1 MSESGKASNK
11 VIAHIC
17 HICRLSANLIFVLFF
32 LGALFSIL
40 GQSPENMKAWR
51 INFSIQLMER
61 SHLPFIGIAL
71 YALSL
76 MVKEDRKY
84 RVSFYWKYLTL
95 ISTLG
100 IILYVGSLMNSSLR
114 AYSLLKQSFST
125 VSLNENLKRM
135 ESSVVK
141 ISSIEEAK
149 SVLRN
154 ASQRQSK
161 EINLEDS
168 DNLDSIKIKIQKIE
182 TELLSDLY
190 KNQERQFYEVNRRGK
205 FEAIRY
211 TVYSIIFIIFYLK
224 LALFFNRL
232 QKSSWS

>member
-11 VIAHIC
+11 VVAHIAY
-17 HICRLSANLIFVLFF
+17 ICRLSANLLFVLFF
-32 LGALFSIL
+32 LGALFAIL

-51 INFSIQLMER
+51 INFSMQLMER

-71 YALSL
+71 YALSI
-76 MVKEDRKY
+76 MSKEERKY
-84 RVSFYWKYLTL
+84 RVKVYWKYLTFVC
-95 ISTLG
+95 TLG
-100 IILYVGSLMNSSLR
+100 ILLYLGSLINSSLR
-114 AYSLLKQSFST
+114 AYSELKQVYIPL

-135 ESSVVK
+135 QSSVGK

-149 SVLRN
+149 SALRN
-154 ASQRQSK
+154 ASQRQGK

-168 DNLDSIKIKIQKIE
+168 DNLDSIKIKIQEIE

-190 KNQERQFYEVNRRGK
+190 KNQERQFYEVNRRAK

-211 TVYSIIFIIFYLK
+211 TVYSIFFIIFYLK

-232 QKSSWS
+232 QKSS

>member
-11 VIAHIC
+11 VFAHIA
-17 HICRLSANLIFVLFF
+17 HICRLSANILFVLFF
-32 LGALFSIL
+32 LGALFAIL

-84 RVSFYWKYLTL
+84 HLSFYWKYLTL

-100 IILYVGSLMNSSLR
+100 IILYVGTLINSSLR
-114 AYSLLKQSFST
+114 AYSLLKQSYNPA
-125 VSLNENLKRM
+125 VSLNENLERM

-149 SVLRN
+149 SALRN
-154 ASQRQSK
+154 ASQRQGK
-161 EINLEDS
+161 EINLKDS
-168 DNLDSIKIKIQKIE
+168 DNLDSIKIKIQEIE

-190 KNQERQFYEVNRRGK
+190 KNQERQFYEVNRRAK
-205 FEAIRY
+205 FEGIRY

-224 LALFFNRL
+224 LTLFFNRL
-232 QKSSWS
+232 QKSS

>member
-11 VIAHIC
+11 VVAHIA
-17 HICRLSANLIFVLFF
+17 HICRLSANLLFVLFF
-32 LGALFSIL
+32 LGALLAIL

-76 MVKEDRKY
+76 MVNEDRKY
-84 RVSFYWKYLTL
+84 RVSFYWKYLTI

-100 IILYVGSLMNSSLR
+100 IILYIGSLGNSSLR
-114 AYSLLKQSFST
+114 AYSLLKQSYIPA

-135 ESSVVK
+135 QFSVDK

-149 SVLRN
+149 SALRN
-154 ASQRQSK
+154 SSQRQGK

-168 DNLDSIKIKIQKIE
+168 DNLDSMKIKIQEIE
-182 TELLSDLY
+182 ASLLTDQY
-190 KNQERQFYEVNRRGK
+190 QIQERQFNEGNRRGK

-232 QKSSWS
+232 QRSS

>member
-11 VIAHIC
+11 VVAHIA
-17 HICRLSANLIFVLFF
+17 HICRLSANLLFVLFF
-32 LGALFSIL
+32 LGALLAIL

-76 MVKEDRKY
+76 MVNEDRKY
-84 RVSFYWKYLTL
+84 RVSFYWKYLTI

-100 IILYVGSLMNSSLR
+100 IILYIGSLGNSSLR
-114 AYSLLKQSFST
+114 AYSLLKQSFIPA

-135 ESSVVK
+135 QSSIGK

-149 SVLRN
+149 SALRN
-154 ASQRQSK
+154 SSQRQGK

-168 DNLDSIKIKIQKIE
+168 DNLDYIKIKIQEIE
-182 TELLSDLY
+182 AALLTDQY
-190 KNQERQFYEVNRRGK
+190 QTQERQFYEVNRRAK

-211 TVYSIIFIIFYLK
+211 TIYSVIFIIFYLK
-224 LALFFNRL
+224 LTLFFNRL
-232 QKSSWS
+232 QKSS

>member
-11 VIAHIC
+11 VIAHTC
-17 HICRLSANLIFVLFF
+17 YICRLSANLLFVLFF
-32 LGALFSIL
+32 LGTLFAVL
-40 GQSPENMKAWR
+40 GQSPENMNAWR
-51 INFSIQLMER
+51 INFSMQLMER

-76 MVKEDRKY
+76 MVREDRKY
-84 RVSFYWKYLTL
+84 RVSFYWKYLIL
-95 ISTLG
+95 ISALG
-100 IILYVGSLMNSSLR
+100 VILYIGSLMNSSLR
-114 AYSLLKQSFST
+114 AYTLLKQSYNPA

-141 ISSIEEAK
+141 ISSIEEGK
-149 SVLRN
+149 SALRN
-154 ASQRQSK
+154 ASQRQGK

-168 DNLDSIKIKIQKIE
+168 DNLDSIKIKIQEIE
-182 TELLSDLY
+182 AALLTDQY
-190 KNQERQFYEVNRRGK
+190 RIQERQFYEFNRRSK

-224 LALFFNRL
+224 LAIFFNRL
-232 QKSSWS
+232 QKSS

>member
-1 MSESGKASNK
+1 
-11 VIAHIC
+11 
-17 HICRLSANLIFVLFF
+17 
-32 LGALFSIL
+32 
-40 GQSPENMKAWR
+40 
-51 INFSIQLMER
+51 MER

-84 RVSFYWKYLTL
+84 RLSFYWKYLTL

-100 IILYVGSLMNSSLR
+100 IILYIGSLMNSSLR

-135 ESSVVK
+135 QSSVGK

-149 SVLRN
+149 SALRN
-154 ASQRQSK
+154 ASQRQAK

-168 DNLDSIKIKIQKIE
+168 DNLDSIKIKIQEIE

-190 KNQERQFYEVNRRGK
+190 KNQERQFYEVNRRAK
-205 FEAIRY
+205 FEAMRY

-232 QKSSWS
+232 QKSS

>member
-1 MSESGKASNK
+1 
-11 VIAHIC
+11 
-17 HICRLSANLIFVLFF
+17 
-32 LGALFSIL
+32 
-40 GQSPENMKAWR
+40 
-51 INFSIQLMER
+51 MER

-149 SVLRN
+149 SALRN
-154 ASQRQSK
+154 ASQRQGK

-168 DNLDSIKIKIQKIE
+168 DNLDSIKIKIQEIE
-182 TELLSDLY
+182 AALLTDQY
-190 KNQERQFYEVNRRGK
+190 QIQERQFYEFNRRSK

-232 QKSSWS
+232 QKSS

>member
-1 MSESGKASNK
+1 
-11 VIAHIC
+11 
-17 HICRLSANLIFVLFF
+17 
-32 LGALFSIL
+32 
-40 GQSPENMKAWR
+40 
-51 INFSIQLMER
+51 MER

-84 RVSFYWKYLTL
+84 RLSFYWKYLTL

-100 IILYVGSLMNSSLR
+100 IILYIGSLMNSSLR
-114 AYSLLKQSFST
+114 TYSLLKQSYLPA

-135 ESSVVK
+135 QSSIGK

-149 SVLRN
+149 SALRN
-154 ASQRQSK
+154 ASQRQGK
-161 EINLEDS
+161 EINLENS
-168 DNLDSIKIKIQKIE
+168 DNLDSIKIKIQEIE
-182 TELLSDLY
+182 ASLLTDQY
-190 KNQERQFYEVNRRGK
+190 QTQERQFNEFNRRGK

-232 QKSSWS
+232 QKSS

>member
-1 MSESGKASNK
+1 MSESGKASTK
-11 VIAHIC
+11 GFAHIAY
-17 HICRLSANLIFVLFF
+17 ICRLSANLLFVLFF
-32 LGALFSIL
+32 VGALFAIL

-51 INFSIQLMER
+51 INFSMQLMER
-61 SHLPFIGIAL
+61 SHLPIIGIAL

-84 RVSFYWKYLTL
+84 RISFYWNYLTI

-100 IILYVGSLMNSSLR
+100 IILYLGTLINSSLR
-114 AYSLLKQSFST
+114 TYSLLKQSFIPA

-135 ESSVVK
+135 QSSVVK

-149 SVLRN
+149 SALRN
-154 ASQRQSK
+154 ASQRQAK

-168 DNLDSIKIKIQKIE
+168 DNLDSIKIKIQEIE
-182 TELLSDLY
+182 AALLSDLY
-190 KNQERQFYEVNRRGK
+190 KNQERQFYETNRIGK

-232 QKSSWS
+232 QRSS

>member
-11 VIAHIC
+11 VFAHIA
-17 HICRLSANLIFVLFF
+17 HICRLSANILFVLFF
-32 LGALFSIL
+32 LGALFAIL

-61 SHLPFIGIAL
+61 SHLPFIGISL

-84 RVSFYWKYLTL
+84 RVSFYWKYLTI

-100 IILYVGSLMNSSLR
+100 IILYVGTLINSSLR
-114 AYSLLKQSFST
+114 AYSLLKQSYNPA

-149 SVLRN
+149 SALRN
-154 ASQRQSK
+154 ASQRQGK
-161 EINLEDS
+161 EINLEGS
-168 DNLDSIKIKIQKIE
+168 DDLDSIKIKIQKIE

-211 TVYSIIFIIFYLK
+211 TIYSLIFIIFYLK
-224 LALFFNRL
+224 LSLFFNRL
-232 QKSSWS
+232 QKSS

>member
-1 MSESGKASNK
+1 
-11 VIAHIC
+11 
-17 HICRLSANLIFVLFF
+17 
-32 LGALFSIL
+32 
-40 GQSPENMKAWR
+40 
-51 INFSIQLMER
+51 MER
-61 SHLPFIGIAL
+61 SHLPFIGISL

-76 MVKEDRKY
+76 TVKEDRKY

-100 IILYVGSLMNSSLR
+100 IILYIGSLMNSSLR
-114 AYSLLKQSFST
+114 AYSLLKQSYIPA

-135 ESSVVK
+135 QSSIVK

-149 SVLRN
+149 SALRN
-154 ASQRQSK
+154 ASQRQGK
-161 EINLEDS
+161 EINLVDS
-168 DNLDSIKIKIQKIE
+168 DNLDSIKIKIQEIE

-190 KNQERQFYEVNRRGK
+190 KNQETQFYEVNRRAK

-232 QKSSWS
+232 QKSS

>member
-1 MSESGKASNK
+1 
-11 VIAHIC
+11 
-17 HICRLSANLIFVLFF
+17 
-32 LGALFSIL
+32 
-40 GQSPENMKAWR
+40 
-51 INFSIQLMER
+51 MER
-61 SHLPFIGIAL
+61 SHLPFIGISL

-84 RVSFYWKYLTL
+84 RVSFYWKYLIL
-95 ISTLG
+95 ISALG
-100 IILYVGSLMNSSLR
+100 VILYIGSLMNSSLR

-149 SVLRN
+149 SALRN
-154 ASQRQSK
+154 ASQRQGK
-161 EINLEDS
+161 EINLEDP
-168 DNLDSIKIKIQKIE
+168 DNLDSIKIKIQEIE
-182 TELLSDLY
+182 AALLTDQY
-190 KNQERQFYEVNRRGK
+190 QTQERQFYEFNIRGK

-232 QKSSWS
+232 QRSS

>member
-1 MSESGKASNK
+1 MSGSGNASNK
-11 VIAHIC
+11 VIVHIA
-17 HICRLSANLIFVLFF
+17 HICRLSANLLFILFF
-32 LGALFSIL
+32 LGALFSII

-84 RVSFYWKYLTL
+84 RASFYWKYLTL

-100 IILYVGSLMNSSLR
+100 IILYLGTLLNSSLR
-114 AYSLLKQSFST
+114 TYSLLKQSFPS

-135 ESSVVK
+135 QSSVGK

-149 SVLRN
+149 SALRN
-154 ASQRQSK
+154 SSQRQGK

-168 DNLDSIKIKIQKIE
+168 DNLDSIKIKIQEIE
-182 TELLSDLY
+182 AALLTDQY
-190 KNQERQFYEVNRRGK
+190 QTQEKQFYEFNRRGK

-211 TVYSIIFIIFYLK
+211 TVYSLIFIIFYLK

-232 QKSSWS
+232 QRSS